1 MFLAFSLRRYFFFQ
15 EGLLSLYRGGKH
27 DLTSLGLEK
36 FRNSEVEDLEAGH
49 LGGGAR
55 RMSITNAIDIL
66 RERVLRAIKK
76 KKDRE
81 VLCNISNIGAF
92 AKFLILG

>member
-1 MFLAFSLRRYFFFQ
+1 M
-15 EGLLSLYRGGKH
+15 
-27 DLTSLGLEK
+27 
-36 FRNSEVEDLEAGH
+36 
-49 LGGGAR
+49 GGGAR

-81 VLCNISNIGAF
+81 VLCNMSNIGDLV
-92 AKFLILG
+92 KCLNLG

>member
-1 MFLAFSLRRYFFFQ
+1 
-15 EGLLSLYRGGKH
+15 
-27 DLTSLGLEK
+27 
-36 FRNSEVEDLEAGH
+36 
-49 LGGGAR
+49 
-55 RMSITNAIDIL
+55 MSITNAIDIL